1 MKCSYWVK
9 KEALSVLNSA
19 RKNSSRKKLPTR
31 VYCENDVW
39 YLTSMP
45 LPKVDTIADDLQ
57 NIIKFWADDK
67 NTKILSKQEK
77 ENTLRIL
84 SKLKKI
90 SV

>member
-31 VYCENDVW
+31 VYCENNTW

-45 LPKVDTIADDLQ
+45 LPKVNTIADDLQ

>member
-1 MKCSYWVK
+1 
-9 KEALSVLNSA
+9 
-19 RKNSSRKKLPTR
+19 
-31 VYCENDVW
+31 
-39 YLTSMP
+39 MP